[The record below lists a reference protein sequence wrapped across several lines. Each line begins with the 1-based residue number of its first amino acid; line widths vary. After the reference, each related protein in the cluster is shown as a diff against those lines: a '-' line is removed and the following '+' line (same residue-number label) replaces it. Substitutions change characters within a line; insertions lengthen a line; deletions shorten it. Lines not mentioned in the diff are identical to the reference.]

1 MGHARPEKLKCLAKL
16 VPGSWE
22 EAMSFMTG
30 DLLAHHE
37 SVPTQKHQ
45 GIDCCQ
51 VGFEHRF
58 EELQFHLLEPLTALG
73 SILAIHTG

>member
-1 MGHARPEKLKCLAKL
+1 
-16 VPGSWE
+16 
-22 EAMSFMTG
+22 MSFMTG